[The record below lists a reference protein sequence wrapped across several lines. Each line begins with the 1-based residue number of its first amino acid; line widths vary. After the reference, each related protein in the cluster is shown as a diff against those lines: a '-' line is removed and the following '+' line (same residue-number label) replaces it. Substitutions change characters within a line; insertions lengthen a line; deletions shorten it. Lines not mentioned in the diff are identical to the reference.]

1 MDVFKGVNL
10 DFGYCN
16 VLPGLR
22 HGRPAV
28 HYFRSG
34 IRSLDGGAAA
44 RTQRAGVDA
53 VPVST
58 PDVASALMLLQGGLH
73 CCCGSR

>member
-1 MDVFKGVNL
+1 MDVFKRVNL

-44 RTQRAGVDA
+44 RIQRAGVDA